1 MVLMTYRFNTTKSLV
16 ICDCFTC
23 KLLAYY
29 LVVDVNVGTVDA
41 GIIFSIYTLMLI
53 AIKSVM
59 Y

>member
-1 MVLMTYRFNTTKSLV
+1 MTYRFNTTKSLV

-59 Y
+59 C